1 MVHRRRL
8 ATLIA
13 AAAVCVAAAQ
23 PPAPQL
29 TAPVNDLARL
39 IDPASK
45 TELERRIRLLMDAT
59 GDVIIVATVP
69 TYEGFADI
77 RELAVKMFENRGRG
91 VGGKESDNGLLIVV
105 SQRER
110 RVAIEVGYGLEGI
123 IPDGL
128 AGEIIRETMIPA
140 FRGGAYG
147 DGLVAAVA
155 RLSERIAEARGV
167 KIEGGPREP
176 VRDSG
181 RRRLPANLPFIL
193 LLVFVFL
200 VIWISQTVEN
210 RRRRRGRRGPWSG
223 WQGGVGPFGGGPF
236 GGGFG
241 GFGGGF
247 GGGSGGGS
255 GGGGFGGGFGGFGGG
270 RSGGGGAAGG
280 W

>member
-1 MVHRRRL
+1 VVPRRRL
-8 ATLIA
+8 ATLIV
-13 AAAVCVAAAQ
+13 AAAVCVAAGQ
-23 PPAPQL
+23 PPTPQL
-29 TAPVNDLARL
+29 TAPVNDLAGL
-39 IDPASK
+39 IDPAS
-45 TELERRIRLLMDAT
+45 TSELERRIRLLMDAT
-59 GDVIIVATVP
+59 GDVVIVATVP

-91 VGGKESDNGLLIVV
+91 TGGKQSDNGLLIVV
-105 SQRER
+105 SERER

-123 IPDGL
+123 ITDGL
-128 AGEIIRETMIPA
+128 AGELIRETMIPA
-140 FRGGAYG
+140 FRRGAYG

-167 KIEGGPREP
+167 KIEGVPREP
-176 VRDSG
+176 VPDTG
-181 RRRLPANLPFIL
+181 RRMLPGNLPVIL

-200 VIWISQTVEN
+200 VIWISQIAEN
-210 RRRRRGRRGPWSG
+210 RHRRRWRRGPWSG

-241 GFGGGF
+241 GFGGG
-247 GGGSGGGS
+247 S

>member
-1 MVHRRRL
+1 VVPRRRL
-8 ATLIA
+8 ATLIV
-13 AAAVCVAAAQ
+13 AAAVCIAAAQ
-23 PPAPQL
+23 PPTPQL
-29 TAPVNDLARL
+29 TAPVNDLAGL

-45 TELERRIRLLMDAT
+45 RELERRIRLLMDAT

-91 VGGKESDNGLLIVV
+91 IGGKQSDSGLLIVV
-105 SQRER
+105 SKRER

-123 IPDGL
+123 VPDGF
-128 AGEIIRETMIPA
+128 AGETIREAMIPA

-155 RLSERIAEARGV
+155 RLSERISEARGV
-167 KIEGGPREP
+167 KIEGLPREP
-176 VRDSG
+176 VRDTG
-181 RRRLPANLPFIL
+181 RRRLPGNLPFIL

-200 VIWISQTVEN
+200 VIWISQIAEN
-210 RRRRRGRRGPWSG
+210 RRRRRSRRSPWSG

-247 GGGSGGGS
+247 GGFGGGS
-255 GGGGFGGGFGGFGGG
+255 GGGFGGFGGG

>member
-1 MVHRRRL
+1 VVHRRRL
-8 ATLIA
+8 AVLIVA
-13 AAAVCVAAAQ
+13 AAACVAAAQ
-23 PPAPQL
+23 PPTPQL
-29 TAPVNDLARL
+29 TGPVNDLAGL

-45 TELERRIRLLMDAT
+45 SELERRIRLLMDAT

-77 RELAVKMFENRGRG
+77 RELAVKMFENRGGRG
-91 VGGKESDNGLLIVV
+91 VGAKGSDNGLLIVV
-105 SQRER
+105 SRRER

-123 IPDGL
+123 VTDGL
-128 AGEIIRETMIPA
+128 AGEIIRESMIPA
-140 FRGGAYG
+140 FRSGAYG

-155 RLSERIAEARGV
+155 RLSERISEARGV
-167 KIEGGPREP
+167 KIEGLPREP
-176 VRDSG
+176 VRDTG
-181 RRRLPANLPFIL
+181 RRRLPGNLPFIL

-200 VIWISQTVEN
+200 VIWISQMAEN
-210 RRRRRGRRGPWSG
+210 RRRRRWRRGPWSG

-247 GGGSGGGS
+247 GGGSGGG
-255 GGGGFGGGFGGFGGG
+255 GFGGFGGFGGG

>member
-1 MVHRRRL
+1 VDARRRL

-23 PPAPQL
+23 PPTPQL
-29 TAPVNDLARL
+29 AAPVNDLAGL

-45 TELERRIRLLMDAT
+45 SELERRIRLLMDAT
-59 GDVIIVATVP
+59 DDVIIVATVP
-69 TYEGFADI
+69 SYEGYADI

-91 VGGKESDNGLLIVV
+91 IGGKKSDNGLLVVV
-105 SQRER
+105 SKRER

-123 IPDGL
+123 IPDGF
-128 AGEIIRETMIPA
+128 AGETIREAMLPA
-140 FRGGAYG
+140 FRRGEYG
-147 DGLVAAVA
+147 EGLVAAVA

-167 KIEGGPREP
+167 KIEGLPRAP
-176 VRDSG
+176 VRDTG
-181 RRRLPANLPFIL
+181 RRRLPGNLPFIL
-193 LLVFVFL
+193 LIVFVFL
-200 VIWISQTVEN
+200 VIWISQIAES
-210 RRRRRGRRGPWSG
+210 RRRRGRRGPWSG
-223 WQGGVGPFGGGPF
+223 WHGGVGPFGGGPF

-247 GGGSGGGS
+247 GGFGGGS
-255 GGGGFGGGFGGFGGG
+255 GGGGFGGGGFGGFGGG